1 LKVSV
6 VLQSFNHAEYIAEAL
21 DSVLM
26 QRADFPFEILV
37 GDDASTDGT
46 REIIAG
52 YARRHPD
59 RVFPLFPDEP
69 MGNAG
74 GLIFKALLERARGEY
89 IALLDGDDHWLA
101 DDKLSLQVAV
111 LEERDCAFCFHE
123 TIVFFEDGTRGA
135 QLFNAGQAP
144 TTRLEDLLG
153 AWNTIAT
160 SSVLYRNRGAGELP
174 GWLFEITAIDWAL
187 NILNARHGDI
197 AFIDRPMSVYRI
209 HPGGVWSR
217 LSRVEELEQKL
228 ASLAQ
233 LESSL
238 PSRYRG
244 QLEYARSK
252 LRTMLVVERHV
263 PPGRTGVLVM
273 TGGDDQFLALDG
285 RHTRRLP
292 FDGDTAQHPASS
304 EAAIA
309 QVEQARID
317 GAEYLLIPDAQ
328 RPWLELNDEFAT
340 HLDARHTRI
349 WTDADCTIYKL
360 VALSRPATP

>member
-1 LKVSV
+1 MKVSV
-6 VLQSFNHAEYIAEAL
+6 VVHTFNHAEYIAEAL

-26 QRADFPFEILV
+26 QRADFPFEVLV
-37 GDDASTDGT
+37 GDDGSTDGT

-69 MGNAG
+69 MGHEG
-74 GLIFKALLERARGEY
+74 GQIFKALLERARGEY

-111 LEERDCAFCFHE
+111 LDERDCAFCFHE
-123 TIVFFEDGTRGA
+123 TIVFFEDGTRDA

-153 AWNTIAT
+153 AWNTVAT

-174 GWLFEITAIDWAL
+174 EWLFEVTAVDWAL

-209 HPGGVWSR
+209 HSGGVWSR
-217 LSRVEELEQKL
+217 LGRVEELEEKL
-228 ASLAQ
+228 DTLSRVEQ
-233 LESSL
+233 SVPSSCF
-238 PSRYRG
+238 G
-244 QLEYARSK
+244 ALEYARSK
-252 LRTMLVVERHV
+252 LRAMLAVERNI
-263 PPGRTGVLVM
+263 PAGQTGVLVM

-285 RHTRRLP
+285 RHTRRL
-292 FDGDTAQHPASS
+292 DLASS

-309 QVEQARID
+309 ELEQARID
-317 GAEYLLIPDAQ
+317 GAEYLLIPDA
-328 RPWLELNDEFAT
+328 RRHWLESDGRLLTA

-349 WTDADCTIYKL
+349 WTDADCTIYR
-360 VALSRPATP
+360 LSRPATP